1 MVERRMDQALVLR
14 SYFDDYSSQLHRLGK
29 SINCT
34 NSQLSIINWNT
45 NNIVTYVLVCYF
57 MPLWSLTFE
66 LDGFPA
72 VHNFSS
78 MKSWFMLF
86 LQANSSRKWQNV
98 S

>member
-1 MVERRMDQALVLR
+1 MVGRRKDQALVLR
-14 SYFDDYSSQLHRLGK
+14 FYFDDYSLQLHRLSK
-29 SINCT
+29 SRICM
-34 NSQLSIINWNT
+34 
-45 NNIVTYVLVCYF
+45 NIQSVIVHLQTHRAFTYMLLYVLCNMNF
-57 MPLWSLTFE
+57 TFE

-86 LQANSSRKWQNV
+86 LQANSSRKLRKV

>member
-1 MVERRMDQALVLR
+1 MVGRRKDQALVLR
-14 SYFDDYSSQLHRLGK
+14 FYFDDYSLQLHRLSK
-29 SINCT
+29 SRICMNIQSVIVHLQT
-34 NSQLSIINWNT
+34 HYMLS
-45 NNIVTYVLVCYF
+45 YVLCHMNF
-57 MPLWSLTFE
+57 TFE

-86 LQANSSRKWQNV
+86 LQANSSRKLRKV